1 MLKRIWQII
10 ILISV
15 ISFFVLLQFS
25 LISALPD
32 PFRQFN
38 LILIVL
44 IFILFF
50 LDFRL
55 SLFSALISGFL
66 LDVISFNFFGFYL
79 LILLLTLLLAQWILK
94 NWLTN
99 RSFYTLCA
107 LMLGLTFVYNVLAAF
122 ILFLAS
128 SGFNSF
134 FLWQSNFWLKVAYQI
149 MWSLL
154 SALVLFNLAVM
165 SSKRIRPFFLEK
177 KSLYD
182 NI

>member
-55 SLFSALISGFL
+55 SLFSALIAGFL

-79 LILLLTLLLAQWILK
+79 LILLFTLLLAQWILK

-99 RSFYTLCA
+99 RSLYTLAA
-107 LMLGLTFVYNVLAAF
+107 LMLGLTFFYNILAGF
-122 ILFLAS
+122 TLFLVS
-128 SGFNSF
+128 SESSTF
-134 FLWQSNFWLKVAYQI
+134 FLWQSHFWLKVAYQI
-149 MWSLL
+149 IWSLVSSL
-154 SALVLFNLAVM
+154 ILFNLAVA